1 MEDIII
7 PIDQQLQEFRSHI
20 IANPRTFL
28 SSKFGDG
35 KTYFI
40 DKVKEAFKDEFV
52 FLTIYPVKL
61 SSSRKSR
68 HLQLYQTRHS
78 VSDDV

>member
-35 KTYFI
+35 KTYF
-40 DKVKEAFKDEFV
+40 
-52 FLTIYPVKL
+52 T
-61 SSSRKSR
+61 
-68 HLQLYQTRHS
+68 Q
-78 VSDDV
+78 VSDLDFKPFEHTL